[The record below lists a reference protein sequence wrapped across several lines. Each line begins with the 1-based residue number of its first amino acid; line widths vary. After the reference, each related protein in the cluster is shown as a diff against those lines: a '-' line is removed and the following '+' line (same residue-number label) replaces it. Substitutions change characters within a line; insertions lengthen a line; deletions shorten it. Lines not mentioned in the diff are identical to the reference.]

1 VLPSQRA
8 RLCRRNRTQLMNL
21 HIVLILFQVAVLL
34 FALSLHEAAHGWM
47 ASRLG
52 DQTARMLGRITLNP
66 LPHIDMVG
74 TILVPALSVFAGWP
88 LIGWAKP
95 TPVNTR
101 NFKNF
106 VRDDVM
112 TTLAGPGSNLLMAL
126 AALVVL
132 LVLKLVSAHTVVA
145 AIVSVQMG
153 VADAGVVN
161 GSPVIFPLSLL
172 LYYAVFLNLLL
183 VAFNLLPLPPLDGS
197 HLLRH
202 MLPYNWLRIYDSLG
216 IVSMILI
223 FVFGGRL
230 IGLFLNPAM
239 ALFNHILLTL

>member
-1 VLPSQRA
+1 M
-8 RLCRRNRTQLMNL
+8 NNL
-21 HIVLILFQVAVLL
+21 HVVLILFQVAVLL

-95 TPVNTR
+95 TPVNAR

-112 TTLAGPGSNLLMAL
+112 TTLAGPGSNLLMAV
-126 AALVVL
+126 AALVAL

-161 GSPVIFPLSLL
+161 GSPVVFPLALL

-223 FVFGGRL
+223 FIFGGRL

-239 ALFNHILLTL
+239 ALFNHILLAL

>member
-1 VLPSQRA
+1 M
-8 RLCRRNRTQLMNL
+8 NNL
-21 HIVLILFQVAVLL
+21 HVVLILFQVAVLL

-112 TTLAGPGSNLLMAL
+112 TTLAGPGSNLLMAV
-126 AALVVL
+126 AALVAL

-153 VADAGVVN
+153 VADAGVVS
-161 GSPVIFPLSLL
+161 GSPVVFPLALL
-172 LYYAVFLNLLL
+172 LYYAVSLNLLL

-202 MLPYNWLRIYDSLG
+202 MLPYNWLRIYDSFG

-223 FVFGGRL
+223 FIFGGRL

-239 ALFNHILLTL
+239 ALFNHILLAL

>member
-1 VLPSQRA
+1 
-8 RLCRRNRTQLMNL
+8 
-21 HIVLILFQVAVLL
+21 LILFQVAVLL

-112 TTLAGPGSNLLMAL
+112 TTLAGPGSNLLMAV
-126 AALVVL
+126 AALVAL

-145 AIVSVQMG
+145 AIASVQMG

-161 GSPVIFPLSLL
+161 GSPVVFPLALL

-223 FVFGGRL
+223 FIFGGRL

>member
-1 VLPSQRA
+1 
-8 RLCRRNRTQLMNL
+8 MNL
-21 HIVLILFQVAVLL
+21 HFVLILFQVAVLL

-47 ASRLG
+47 ASRRG

-66 LPHIDMVG
+66 LPHIDLVG
-74 TILVPALSVFAGWP
+74 TILVPAISIFAGWP

-95 TPVNTR
+95 TPVNAR

-112 TTLAGPGSNLLMAL
+112 TTLAGPGSNLLMAV

-132 LVLKLVSAHTVVA
+132 LVLKLLSAPTVVA

-153 VADAGVVN
+153 AADAGVVN

-216 IVSMILI
+216 IASMILI
-223 FVFGGRL
+223 FLFGGRL

>member
-1 VLPSQRA
+1 M
-8 RLCRRNRTQLMNL
+8 NNL
-21 HIVLILFQVAVLL
+21 HVVLILFQVAVLL

-112 TTLAGPGSNLLMAL
+112 TTLAGPGSNLLMAV
-126 AALVVL
+126 AALVAL

-153 VADAGVVN
+153 VADAGVVS
-161 GSPVIFPLSLL
+161 GSPVVFPLALL
-172 LYYAVFLNLLL
+172 LYYAVSLNLLL

-223 FVFGGRL
+223 FIFGGRL

-239 ALFNHILLTL
+239 AIFNHILLTL

>member
-1 VLPSQRA
+1 
-8 RLCRRNRTQLMNL
+8 MNL

-47 ASRLG
+47 ASRCG

-74 TILVPALSVFAGWP
+74 TILVPALSIFAGWP

-112 TTLAGPGSNLLMAL
+112 TTLAGPMSNLLMAVASL
-126 AALVVL
+126 VL
-132 LVLKLVSAHTVVA
+132 LLLLKFLSAQTVVA
-145 AIVSVQMG
+145 AILSVQMG
-153 VADAGVVN
+153 QADAAVVN
-161 GSPVIFPLSLL
+161 GSPAIFPLSLL
-172 LYYAVFLNLLL
+172 LYYGVFLNLLL

-223 FVFGGRL
+223 FIFGGRL

>member
-1 VLPSQRA
+1 
-8 RLCRRNRTQLMNL
+8 
-21 HIVLILFQVAVLL
+21 LILFQVAVLL

-112 TTLAGPGSNLLMAL
+112 TTLAGPGSNLLMAV
-126 AALVVL
+126 AALVAL

-153 VADAGVVN
+153 VADAGVVS
-161 GSPVIFPLSLL
+161 GSPVVFPLALL
-172 LYYAVFLNLLL
+172 LYYAVSLNLLL

-223 FVFGGRL
+223 FIFGGRL

-239 ALFNHILLTL
+239 AIFNHILLTL

>member
-1 VLPSQRA
+1 
-8 RLCRRNRTQLMNL
+8 MNNQ
-21 HIVLILFQVAVLL
+21 HVVLILFQVAVLL

-112 TTLAGPGSNLLMAL
+112 TTLAGPGSNLLMAV
-126 AALVVL
+126 AALVAL
-132 LVLKLVSAHTVVA
+132 LVLKLVSAQTVVA
-145 AIVSVQMG
+145 AIGFVQMG
-153 VADAGVVN
+153 VADAGVVS
-161 GSPVIFPLSLL
+161 GSPVVFPLALL
-172 LYYAVFLNLLL
+172 LYYAVSLNLLL

-223 FVFGGRL
+223 FIFGGRL

-239 ALFNHILLTL
+239 AIFNHILLTL

>member
-1 VLPSQRA
+1 M
-8 RLCRRNRTQLMNL
+8 NNL
-21 HIVLILFQVAVLL
+21 HVVLILFQVAVLL

-112 TTLAGPGSNLLMAL
+112 TTLAGPGSNLLMAV
-126 AALVVL
+126 AALVAL

-153 VADAGVVN
+153 VADAGVVS
-161 GSPVIFPLSLL
+161 GSPVVFPLALL
-172 LYYAVFLNLLL
+172 LYYAVSLNLLL

-223 FVFGGRL
+223 FIFGGRL

>member
-1 VLPSQRA
+1 
-8 RLCRRNRTQLMNL
+8 MNL

-47 ASRLG
+47 ASRCG

-74 TILVPALSVFAGWP
+74 TILVPALSIFAGWP

-95 TPVNTR
+95 TPVNAR

-112 TTLAGPGSNLLMAL
+112 TTLAGPMSNLLMAVASL
-126 AALVVL
+126 VL
-132 LVLKLVSAHTVVA
+132 LLLLKFLSAQTVVA
-145 AIVSVQMG
+145 AILSVQMG
-153 VADAGVVN
+153 QADATVVN

-172 LYYAVFLNLLL
+172 LYYGVFLNLLL

-223 FVFGGRL
+223 FIFGGRL

>member
-1 VLPSQRA
+1 
-8 RLCRRNRTQLMNL
+8 MNNQ
-21 HIVLILFQVAVLL
+21 HVVLILFQVAVLL

-112 TTLAGPGSNLLMAL
+112 TTLAGPGSNLLMAV
-126 AALVVL
+126 AALVAL

-153 VADAGVVN
+153 VADAGVVS
-161 GSPVIFPLSLL
+161 GSPVVFPLALL
-172 LYYAVFLNLLL
+172 LYYAVSLNLLL

-223 FVFGGRL
+223 FIFGGRL

-239 ALFNHILLTL
+239 AIFNHILLTL

>member
-1 VLPSQRA
+1 M
-8 RLCRRNRTQLMNL
+8 NNL
-21 HIVLILFQVAVLL
+21 HFVLILFQVAVLL

-47 ASRLG
+47 ASRCG

-74 TILVPALSVFAGWP
+74 TILVPALSIFAGWP

-112 TTLAGPGSNLLMAL
+112 TTLAGPMSNLLMAVASL
-126 AALVVL
+126 VL
-132 LVLKLVSAHTVVA
+132 LLLLKFLSAQTVVA
-145 AIVSVQMG
+145 AILSVQMG
-153 VADAGVVN
+153 AADAGVVN
-161 GSPVIFPLSLL
+161 GSPVVFPLALL

-223 FVFGGRL
+223 FLFGGRL

>member
-1 VLPSQRA
+1 
-8 RLCRRNRTQLMNL
+8 MNL

-47 ASRLG
+47 ASRCG

-74 TILVPALSVFAGWP
+74 TILVPALSIFAGWP

-95 TPVNTR
+95 TPVNAR

-112 TTLAGPGSNLLMAL
+112 TTLAGPLSNLLMAVASL
-126 AALVVL
+126 VL
-132 LVLKLVSAHTVVA
+132 LLLLKFLSAQTVVA
-145 AIVSVQMG
+145 AILSVQMG
-153 VADAGVVN
+153 QADATVVN
-161 GSPVIFPLSLL
+161 GSPVVFPLALL
-172 LYYAVFLNLLL
+172 LYYAVSLNLLL

-223 FVFGGRL
+223 FIFGGRL